1 MTGAAATNATINTNG
16 PVPLR
21 VAVPDGVPVVGAV
34 NKRTELPE
42 FSRPMFDP
50 MRVIMILPLLGTADE
65 GVNVTVIL
73 TPEVALKTL
82 LKVIAGEFRL
92 YKSTDFD
99 HVFTARHE

>member
-1 MTGAAATNATINTNG
+1 MSGAVAPNATINTNG

-34 NKRTELPE
+34 NVRTALPE
-42 FSRPMFDP
+42 FSRAMFDP

-65 GVNVTVIL
+65 GVNVTVTL

-82 LKVIAGEFRL
+82 LNVIAGEFRL
-92 YKSTDFD
+92 YRSTDFD
-99 HVFTARHE
+99 QLFTATT